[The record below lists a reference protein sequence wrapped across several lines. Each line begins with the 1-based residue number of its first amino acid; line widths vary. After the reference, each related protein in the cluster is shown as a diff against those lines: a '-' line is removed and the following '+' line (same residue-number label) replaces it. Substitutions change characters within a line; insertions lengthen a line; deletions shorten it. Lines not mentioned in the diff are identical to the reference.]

1 MTDGGSRVRVV
12 LADDHPMFREG
23 LRFTLEREPDLA
35 VVGEAA
41 DGRAVLGLVA
51 ALDPDVVL
59 MDLAMPVLDGLAA
72 TRELVGAGR
81 AVPDPGAHHV
91 RGRRQRAGR
100 GPGRGAR
107 AATWSRAPIPKQAVS
122 AVRAVA
128 RGHAVFGASLAG
140 RLLGLFA
147 SPARHPAGAVVRGRR
162 RRSACSPKG
171 MSNAEIG
178 RALFISPITV
188 RNHLSSIFAKLQV
201 STRGQAVARV
211 RGTGLAGESRR

>member
-1 MTDGGSRVRVV
+1 MTDGGARVRVV

-23 LRFTLEREPDLA
+23 LRFTLDREPDLE

-41 DGRAVLGLVA
+41 DGRAAVDLVA
-51 ALDPDVVL
+51 GLDPDLVL
-59 MDLAMPVLDGLAA
+59 MDLAMPVLDGLSA
-72 TRELVGAGR
+72 TRELVA
-81 AVPDPGAHHV
+81 
-91 RGRRQRAGR
+91 
-100 GPGRGAR
+100 RGAR
-107 AATWSRAPIPKQAVS
+107 SRILVLTMSEEDDSVLAAVRAGAGGYLVKGADPEQVVS

-128 RGHAVFGASLAG
+128 RGQAVFGASLAG

-147 SPARHPAGAVVRGRR
+147 SPPPTLPQLSSRESEVLTLLAE
-162 RRSACSPKG
+162 G

-201 STRGQAVARV
+201 STRGQAVARA
-211 RGTGLAGESRR
+211 RTSGWPRP